1 VTQNLSKG
9 TRLTAEMLAPIPW
22 QEDALPPG
30 MFRADQTDEVVDR
43 VVKFDL
49 EAGIPLLEQMLL
61 AENEQ
66 IPTSGSPWALNI
78 PPGMVAVSIPADRIS
93 MVAYGPQPGD
103 HVNVI
108 VSMAFVDVDTDFQSQ
123 LPNNTGLA
131 ISPGP
136 PDPETGEQN
145 PLTVGIASLGQ
156 SSGVD
161 PETGLPLAPP
171 VLNPGVHGK
180 VIIDPVL
187 GQAVYVV
194 SSEEQRPRYVSHML
208 LQDVVVL
215 QVGDFPAAGELQP
228 GAAAQPGAEPTPL
241 PEEPVDEGEPAPA
254 PARPDVVTLIV
265 RPQDAVTLNY
275 IMLAQSKMAAHLS
288 LVLRSAND
296 TSRENV
302 LPVTLQFLLEQYQV
316 PVPARLPYSLNPR
329 IDDLVLPGGQ
339 FVPEQ

>member
-1 VTQNLSKG
+1 
-9 TRLTAEMLAPIPW
+9 
-22 QEDALPPG
+22 
-30 MFRADQTDEVVDR
+30 
-43 VVKFDL
+43 
-49 EAGIPLLEQMLL
+49 
-61 AENEQ
+61 
-66 IPTSGSPWALNI
+66 
-78 PPGMVAVSIPADRIS
+78 
-93 MVAYGPQPGD
+93 
-103 HVNVI
+103 
-108 VSMAFVDVDTDFQSQ
+108 VDTDFQSL

-131 ISPGP
+131 IASGP
-136 PDPETGEQN
+136 PDPETGEQP

-161 PETGLPLAPP
+161 PNTGLPLAPP
-171 VLNPGVHGK
+171 VLNPGQYGK
-180 VIIDPVL
+180 VVIDPVL

-194 SSEEQRPRYVSHML
+194 GSEGQRPRYVSHML

-215 QVGDFPAAGELQP
+215 QVGDFPEAGQP
-228 GAAAQPGAEPTPL
+228 LAPTAPEEGAEPTPA
-241 PEEPVDEGEPAPA
+241 PEDTGQEGQPVT

-275 IMLAQSKMAAHLS
+275 ILLAQSKMAAHLS

-329 IDDLVLPGGQ
+329 VDDLVLPGTA
-339 FVPEQ
+339 PTPAP